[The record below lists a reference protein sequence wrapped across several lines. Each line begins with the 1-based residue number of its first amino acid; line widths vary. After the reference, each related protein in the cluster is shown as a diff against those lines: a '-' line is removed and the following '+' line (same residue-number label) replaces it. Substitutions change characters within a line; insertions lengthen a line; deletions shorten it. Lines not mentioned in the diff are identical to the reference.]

1 MMATPNPPDD
11 ALNPEANPQRMHP
24 RVEANLMVKV
34 HLSNRTVVVN
44 ARDLSMAGLFL
55 QAHASDSQR
64 HLTIT
69 LPLPGDRE
77 IVTRCRIRRR
87 DVQGIAVEFES
98 LDWDDVLALAR
109 YLHPR
114 LP

>member
-1 MMATPNPPDD
+1 MTPAPNSNQ
-11 ALNPEANPQRMHP
+11 AERFHP

-34 HLSNRTVVVN
+34 LLPGRAVAAK

-55 QAHASDSQR
+55 HAQPADTLR
-64 HLTIT
+64 ELTLAI
-69 LPLPGDRE
+69 PLPGDRE
-77 IVTRCRIRRR
+77 ITTTCNILRRE
-87 DVQGIAVEFES
+87 VNGVALEFGT
-98 LDWDDVLALAR
+98 LDWDDFLALAR

>member
-1 MMATPNPPDD
+1 MTPAPNSHQ
-11 ALNPEANPQRMHP
+11 AERYHP

-34 HLSNRTVVVN
+34 VLPGRTVSAK

-55 QAHASDSQR
+55 HAQPADVLR
-64 HLTIT
+64 ELTLAI
-69 LPLPGDRE
+69 PLPGDRE
-77 IVTRCRIRRR
+77 ITATCAILRREV
-87 DVQGIAVEFES
+87 DGVALEFGT
-98 LDWDDVLALAR
+98 LDWDDFLALAR

>member
-1 MMATPNPPDD
+1 MTPAPG
-11 ALNPEANPQRMHP
+11 ARLVERFHP

-34 HLSNRTVVVN
+34 LLPGRSVAAK

-55 QAHASDSQR
+55 HAQPADTLR
-64 HLTIT
+64 ELTLSI
-69 LPLPGDRE
+69 PLPGDKE
-77 IVTRCRIRRR
+77 IVATCAIRRR
-87 DVQGIAVEFES
+87 TMEGVALEFGT
-98 LDWDDVLALAR
+98 LDWDDFLALAR

>member
-1 MMATPNPPDD
+1 MTPAQNSNP
-11 ALNPEANPQRMHP
+11 AERYHP

-34 HLSNRTVVVN
+34 LLSGRTVAAK

-55 QAHASDSQR
+55 HAQPADSLNE
-64 HLTIT
+64 LTLAI
-69 LPLPGDRE
+69 PLPEDRE
-77 IVTRCRIRRR
+77 IIARCVIRRR
-87 DVQGIAVEFES
+87 EVEGVALEFGT
-98 LDWDDVLALAR
+98 LDWDDFLALAR